1 MRVIAIE
8 EHFVTEQGFA
18 LTERL
23 GRVGAPIKM
32 WAEQLGDLG
41 DRRLADMDAAGIDVQ
56 VLSTPAIGVEELD
69 PAESVRM
76 AKELNDVLAKAVAD
90 HPDRFAGFAVL
101 PILDAAAAADELDR
115 AVTQLGFKG
124 ALINGHTRGRFLDDQ
139 GFWPIFERAEGLE
152 VPIYLHPTPPPPQVR
167 EAYYSGLPGMVGN
180 VLALAGW
187 GWHCE
192 TGLHALRLVL
202 GGVFDRFPRLQVI
215 IGHMGEN
222 IPFSLARADDVLT
235 PFAGHLQR
243 SVADYFHDN
252 FYITTSGYFT
262 FAPLLCALMVLGAD
276 RIIFSVD
283 YPFSDNVEGRAF
295 LDSAPIN
302 PADRE
307 KIAHGNVE
315 RLLRM

>member
-8 EHFVTEQGFA
+8 EHFMTPEGFA

-23 GRVGAPIKM
+23 GRIGAPIQM
-32 WAEQLGDLG
+32 WAQQLGDIG
-41 DRRLADMDAAGIDVQ
+41 DGRLAQMDAAGIDVQ
-56 VLSTPAIGVEELD
+56 VLSTPAVGVEELD
-69 PAESVRM
+69 PADSVKM
-76 AKELNDVLAKAVAD
+76 SKNINDVLAKAVAD
-90 HPDRFAGFAVL
+90 HPDRFAGFAVV
-101 PILDAAAAADELDR
+101 PTLDAAAAADELER
-115 AVTQLGFKG
+115 TVTELGFKG
-124 ALINGHTRGRFLDDQ
+124 ALINGHTRGRFLEEQ
-139 GFWPIFERAEGLE
+139 AFWPIFERAEALD

-167 EAYYSGLPGMVGN
+167 EAYYSGLPGMAGN
-180 VLALAGW
+180 VLALAAW

-192 TGLHALRLVL
+192 TGLHALRLVV
-202 GGVFDRFPRLQVI
+202 GGVFDRFPNLQVI

-222 IPFSLARADDVLT
+222 IPFSLARADQVLA
-235 PFAGHLQR
+235 PFTEHLQR
-243 SVADYFHDN
+243 RVADYFHQN

-262 FAPLLCALMVLGAD
+262 FPPLLCALMVLGAD

-295 LDSAPIN
+295 LDAAPIN